1 MSLSVQ
7 AFGRLPMNLAKSL
20 LTSVLLVTASATGWS
35 EQAQQSAPTEPSP
48 NPQLQKEKP
57 AAQPS
62 AKAKSTTSE
71 PGKSAN
77 RPSNAVSKS
86 RRKKKH
92 LQDCSVTP
100 DPAASTATGSPESTG
115 AAVNPQASNTPSEGS
130 SAAKKCPPPKIVV
143 HQGGTSEP
151 AIQLAGGAPSQTP
164 QARATAEPM
173 LDATESNLKKLEGR
187 QLSSSEQEMVT
198 QIQQYVEQ
206 SKTAVAAGDVE
217 RARTLAWKAQ
227 TLSED
232 LVKPE
237 KQ

>member
-20 LTSVLLVTASATGWS
+20 LTSVLFVTASTAGWS
-35 EQAQQSAPTEPSP
+35 EQAQQSAPTEPP
-48 NPQLQKEKP
+48 ANPQSQQEKP
-57 AAQPS
+57 ATQQPPEAKPTTS
-62 AKAKSTTSE
+62 TESSKKAKHPS
-71 PGKSAN
+71 SAT
-77 RPSNAVSKS
+77 SKS
-86 RRKKKH
+86 RRKKKSS
-92 LQDCSVTP
+92 QDCRITT
-100 DPAASTATGSPESTG
+100 DPPAGAASSPETGG
-115 AAVNPQASNTPSEGS
+115 AAANPQTSDTRPES
-130 SAAKKCPPPKIVV
+130 SAAAKKCPPPKIVV

-151 AIQLAGGAPSQTP
+151 TIQLAGGAPSQTP

-187 QLSSSEQEMVT
+187 QLSSAEQEMVT